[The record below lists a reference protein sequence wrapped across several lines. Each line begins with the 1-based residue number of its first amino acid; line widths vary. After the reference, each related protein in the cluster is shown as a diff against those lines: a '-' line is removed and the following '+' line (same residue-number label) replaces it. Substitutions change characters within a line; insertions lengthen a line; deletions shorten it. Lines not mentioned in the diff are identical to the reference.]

1 MASEPLKQ
9 AIIKRCLAAANNIE
23 HFKMNSKG
31 SGAFET
37 NDNAMCSSPFED
49 QWRKKI
55 KQNLDD
61 CHILTF
67 ETSN

>member
-37 NDNAMCSSPFED
+37 NDNAMCSLPFED
-49 QWRKKI
+49 Q
-55 KQNLDD
+55 
-61 CHILTF
+61 
-67 ETSN
+67 